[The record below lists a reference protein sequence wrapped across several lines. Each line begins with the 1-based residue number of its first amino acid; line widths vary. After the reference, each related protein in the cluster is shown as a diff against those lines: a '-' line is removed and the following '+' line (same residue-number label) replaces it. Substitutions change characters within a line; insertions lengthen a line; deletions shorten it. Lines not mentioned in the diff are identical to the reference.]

1 MACMAE
7 LWLAEASSTAV
18 IIIIIVIL
26 IILIVII
33 ITVVITRPKNK
44 LDHLIHKLQLTSW
57 RPNITL

>member
-1 MACMAE
+1 M
-7 LWLAEASSTAV
+7 WLAEASSTAV

-26 IILIVII
+26 VILIVII
-33 ITVVITRPKNK
+33 ITVVITRHENK